1 LLGAALGA
9 LAASVLAAPAV
20 AGKAENSVRFAAYT
34 TLDSAD
40 AYFTNSRLAV
50 IIADSVW
57 DTLIFRNPE
66 TGAFEGNLAT
76 AWRWIDDTTLELDL
90 RRGVRFHNGAVFEA
104 DDVVYTLNFV
114 KDPQNKAI
122 KRSDLRWVDHIEKLD
137 AYKIRIV
144 ATQPFPAAIA
154 TLANPAAAIYPH
166 EYYAQVG
173 PKGMSEKP
181 VGSGPYRVVEHARG
195 KHILLERNPD
205 YSGTGPKSRP
215 KVDRIDI
222 RFIPDPQTR
231 VAEVVAGGTDLIM
244 YVARDQAEQLRDLP
258 TLQIVSGDTIRYSYL
273 ALNTQPT
280 TPAPALLDVRVRQ
293 AIAHAIDRD
302 AIVKHLVGNG
312 ARVLNAECH
321 PAQFGCE
328 DANVPRHDYDPAK
341 ARRLLAEAGYAKGF
355 AIDLYAASR
364 DRNPTEAII
373 GYLGAVGIQ
382 ARLRTVETTVA
393 SDLLRRGRAALAHLS
408 WGSSSIMD
416 ASASVSN
423 FHEFSADDVNR
434 DPEVRDLLVRGD
446 TAMDPQA
453 RKDAY
458 AKALALIAERVY
470 AVPLY
475 SVPVYYVADKDLVFT
490 PFADEVPR
498 FWEMRWR

>member
-1 LLGAALGA
+1 MLCST
-9 LAASVLAAPAV
+9 LAAFAVALMPAPVL
-20 AGKAENSVRFAAYT
+20 AGKADNSIRFAAYT

-40 AYFTNSRLAV
+40 VYFTNSRLAL

-57 DTLIFRNPE
+57 DTLIFRDPE
-66 TGAFEGNLAT
+66 TGAFKGNLAT
-76 AWRWIDDTTLELDL
+76 DWRWIDDRTLELDL
-90 RRGVRFHNGAVFEA
+90 RRGVRFHNGAAFEA

-114 KDPQNKAI
+114 KDPQNKSI
-122 KRSDLRWVDHIEKLD
+122 KRSDLRWIEHIEKLD
-137 AYKIRIV
+137 SYKIRIV
-144 ATQPFPAAIA
+144 ATQPFPPAIA
-154 TLANPAAAIYPH
+154 TLATPGGAIYPH

-173 PKGMSEKP
+173 PNGMSEKP
-181 VGSGPYRVVEHARG
+181 VGSGPYRVVEHVRG
-195 KHILLERNPD
+195 KHIRLERNPD
-205 YSGTGPKSRP
+205 YFGTGPKSRP

-231 VAEVVAGGTDLIM
+231 VAEMVAGGADLVM
-244 YVARDQAEQLRDLP
+244 YVARDQAEQLRDIP

-273 ALNTQPT
+273 AINTQPA
-280 TPAPALLDVRVRQ
+280 TPAPALLDVRVRR
-293 AIAHAIDRD
+293 AIAHAIDRE
-302 AIVKHLVGNG
+302 AIVMYLIGNG
-312 ARVLNAECH
+312 ARVLHAECH
-321 PAQFGCE
+321 PVQFGCE
-328 DANVPRHDYDPAK
+328 GANVPRYDYDPAK

-355 AIDLYAASR
+355 AIDLYASTR

-373 GYLGAVGIQ
+373 GYLAAVGIR
-382 ARLRTVETTVA
+382 ARLRTVEATVA
-393 SDLLRRGRAALAHLS
+393 SDLLRRGRAALAHMN
-408 WGSSSIMD
+408 WGSGSIMD
-416 ASASVSN
+416 ASASVSQ

-446 TAMDPQA
+446 TAMDPEA

-490 PFADEVPR
+490 PHNDELPR
-498 FWEMRWR
+498 FWEMYYR